1 MNKRE
6 ILKIK
11 LLVTIALVATFIGC
25 TKNDNANI
33 LPTVTV
39 RHTIIGTVFNTGE
52 LSNVTVSL
60 GGDSTATVNTAEDG
74 TYRFNDIKPGKYT
87 ISVTLTG
94 IYSLPKSL
102 DLSDKE
108 NSTISTADI
117 ALVMRNEPTPIVA
130 ATGGTVT
137 CQIPLSEMSIVANIN
152 ADKLAEDRDITITP
166 IYANVDIKPNADIP
180 LLTLECLP
188 DAQQFTSAITIAT
201 DNPATP
207 IVVKNLTLKTRAG
220 IGAEWIDSDDKTIV
234 TSANGYKANITHFC
248 EYMFTIQNAITST
261 VNTVENVAIEPNF
274 DNTNGSSAIKIG
286 YVEYTQKSGYEWI
299 TSPAEAIVTALGAE
313 NTALEK
319 IINEAINQTYAGIPV
334 GIRANDKALYPLSL
348 VVPKGTGIRLAAEQK
363 CTETT
368 FTIVVTTN
376 SGDKSIVV
384 KTKQYN
390 ETIIK
395 VNQYGAIA
403 SDEKQ

>member
-6 ILKIK
+6 ILKTK
-11 LLVTIALVATFIGC
+11 LLVAIALAAIFTGC
-25 TKNDNANI
+25 AKNDNANI

-39 RHTIIGTVFNTGE
+39 RHTIIGTVFNMGE

-60 GGDSTATVNTAEDG
+60 GGDSTATVSTAEDG

-87 ISVTLTG
+87 VSVTLAGT
-94 IYSLPKSL
+94 YSLPKSL

-117 ALVMRNEPTPIVA
+117 ALVARNEPTSIEA

-137 CQIPLSEMSIVANIN
+137 CQIPYSQMSVVATIDANR
-152 ADKLAEDRDITITP
+152 LAENRDITITP

-180 LLTLECLP
+180 LITLECLP
-188 DAQQFTSAITIAT
+188 DAQQFTSAITIST

-220 IGAEWIDSDDKTIV
+220 TGAEWIDSDIKTIAS
-234 TSANGYKANITHFC
+234 SANGYTANVTHFC
-248 EYMFTIQNAITST
+248 EYMFTIANAITAT
-261 VNTVENVAIEPNF
+261 VNTVEDIAIEPNF
-274 DNTNGSSAIKIG
+274 DNTNGSLAIKIG
-286 YVEYTQKSGYEWI
+286 YVEYTQRSGYEWI
-299 TSPAEAIVTALGAE
+299 TSPAEAVATALGAQ
-313 NTALEK
+313 NIALEN
-319 IINEAINQTYAGIPV
+319 IITEAINQTYAGLSAALRV
-334 GIRANDKALYPLSL
+334 NDKAVYPLSL
-348 VVPKGTGIRLAAEQK
+348 VVPKGTGIRLSAEQK

-376 SGDKSIVV
+376 SEDKAIVV

-395 VNQYGAIA
+395 VDQYGATA
-403 SDEKQ
+403 SEQK